1 MTRLRGRAPCGE
13 RVVEHAPHGHWH
25 TTTMIS
31 AIRLT
36 GVEAPMVINGAMD
49 SLVFR
54 GYIER
59 MLAPTLH
66 AGDIVVMDN
75 LSSHKTAGV
84 REAVEAVDASLLY
97 LPPYSPDFNPIE
109 AMWSKVK
116 QSLRSAAARNSHA
129 LLKAIGNALH
139 SVTLEDCRGF
149 FHGCG
154 YNATQ

>member
-1 MTRLRGRAPCGE
+1 
-13 RVVEHAPHGHWH
+13 
-25 TTTMIS
+25 
-31 AIRLT
+31 
-36 GVEAPMVINGAMD
+36 MVIDGAMD

-59 MLAPTLH
+59 MLAPTFH

-84 REAVEAVDASLLY
+84 REAIEAVDGSLLY

-116 QSLRSAAARNSHA
+116 QSLRGAAARNSRT
-129 LLKAIGNALH
+129 LLKAIGEALRT
-139 SVTLEDCRGF
+139 VTLQDCQGF
-149 FHGCG
+149 FRGCG
-154 YNATQ
+154 YTATQ